1 MEKDKFYVVLTNL
14 ILPLFTGSILVG
26 EEESSARESEIA
38 LGKQNSILIKPNKA
52 ADYRFVIKRG
62 RAYQPFEISLLKNII
77 KELSEIE
84 ETAGLDPT
92 YELTLQEKAIEKA
105 VCDSVAS
112 SAASVMLGLVTAL
125 TRWSNRTY
133 EGKHVD
139 FGIILNLSENVDER
153 ELYYSNIISNDFFV
167 LLSDG
172 KDSFVEFNRE
182 GYLMGYVS
190 LSKVRNYATTAPNQ
204 FNFVAR
210 YCGDRK
216 IGIVL
221 TENGDLL
228 IFKNRTLMFS
238 KRRGKWNIYS
248 HEEVIQLLSYRSAH
262 TLREVRRAV
271 YLTALDCSFKYS
283 GGIIVYLKKDAAYQA
298 LTHVNPVDILDEKYY
313 EMKKQSELE
322 EADKLYNL
330 NRSEGIK
337 QYYSDSYEDFLAKNC
352 CFKTICLKQI
362 IQGKKFHELGRQIR
376 EEITAMDGAT
386 IVDYDGTIVTAGAI
400 LKIEAGSISGGG
412 RKAAAMALAKYG
424 VALKVSQDGEI
435 QGFVSDKKQPVPK
448 LLFTVN

>member
-1 MEKDKFYVVLTNL
+1 MQKEKFYVVLTKL

-26 EEESSARESEIA
+26 EEESSTRESEVA
-38 LGKQNSILIKPNKA
+38 LGKQNSLLIKPNKS

-62 RAYQPFEISLLKNII
+62 RAYQTFELSLLKNII
-77 KELSEIE
+77 KELSEID
-84 ETAGLDPT
+84 ETAILDPT

-112 SAASVMLGLVTAL
+112 SASSVMLGLVTAL

-133 EGKHVD
+133 EGKHVN
-139 FGIILNLSENVDER
+139 FGIILNLSENIEDR
-153 ELYYSNIISNDFFV
+153 NLHYSNIISTDFFV

-190 LSKVRNYATTAPNQ
+190 LAKVRNYSTTAPNE

-221 TENGDLL
+221 TESGDLL
-228 IFKNRTLMFS
+228 IFKNRALMFA

-248 HEEVIQLLSYRSAH
+248 HDEVIQLLGYREPHS
-262 TLREVRRAV
+262 LKEVRRAV
-271 YLTALDCSFKYS
+271 YLTALDCSFKYL
-283 GGIIVYLKKDAAYQA
+283 GGIIIYLKKDTAMQA
-298 LTHVNPVDILDEKYY
+298 LAHVNAGDILNEKYY
-313 EMKKQSELE
+313 NMKKQMELE

-330 NRSEGIK
+330 TRSEDIK
-337 QYYSDSYEDFLAKNC
+337 RIFSDDYENFLAKNC
-352 CFKTICLKQI
+352 CFKAMCLKQI
-362 IQGKKFHELGRQIR
+362 IEGKKFYELGRQIR

-386 IVDYDGTIVTAGAI
+386 IIDHDGTVITAGAI

-424 VALKVSQDGEI
+424 MSLKISQDGEI
-435 QGFVSDKKQPVPK
+435 QGFVSDKKLGHPK